1 MLCHTN
7 LGREHQSIALMDLI
21 NYSLKSNIKLLVDRK
36 AKRIDEIKVFE
47 MFELNIDIVDLEIVA
62 CSRWQACIQSK

>member
-1 MLCHTN
+1 
-7 LGREHQSIALMDLI
+7 MDLI

-36 AKRIDEIKVFE
+36 AKRIDEIKGFE